1 MRSLYLIK
9 VPILLLMANLAF
21 GQDSSPCPTL
31 NSSEA
36 ILKCALEKH
45 PKIIRNNASISISKE
60 HQSLAS
66 QRPNPDFDMKTT
78 YGTQGEDKVSTNEVS
93 FTYTWELGGKRD
105 SRINKALTEIELSQV
120 EKRKVQEEV
129 YIEISKSL
137 YRIRQLR
144 EEKHAIIEALE
155 TFNKIQKQFK
165 SRPSLTPEQEVSL
178 SVFQLAEADYKLRLT
193 SLEADETA
201 LIKGIELAIG
211 GPFPSEIK
219 TVLPSFRKEWPNLSE
234 KKDDTIGS
242 ELRLAE
248 SAAKNAE
255 ANLQLARSEG
265 WPDLKIGP
273 TIQQQNNGSS
283 TGLAYGLN
291 LSIPLPLFH
300 TNDGGKAVA
309 SAELAKA
316 TQDISLKKEEIS
328 NEHQRLVQHYQKCVN
343 ALSNSP
349 SIFEIEKNH
358 KRIEER
364 YAQGL
369 VSSPLI
375 IEAHRQIIDIKRT
388 LNEHEIDALESLM
401 KIKTLEGK
409 LIEEGI

>member
-1 MRSLYLIK
+1 MLS
-9 VPILLLMANLAF
+9 NFAF
-21 GQDSSPCPTL
+21 GEDLSQCPTL

-45 PKIIRNNASISISKE
+45 PKIIRNNASISVTKE
-60 HQSLAS
+60 LKSLAS
-66 QRPNPDFDMKTT
+66 QRPNPDLDMKTI
-78 YGTQGEDKVSTNEVS
+78 YGTQGEDKISANEVS
-93 FTYTWELGGKRD
+93 ISYTLELGGKRE
-105 SRINKALTEIELSQV
+105 SRINKALTELEISQV

-129 YIEISKSL
+129 YVEISKSL

-144 EEKHAIIEALE
+144 EEINVIIEALE
-155 TFNKIQKQFK
+155 TFSKIQKQFK
-165 SRPSLTPEQEVSL
+165 LRPSLTPEQEVSL

-193 SLEADETA
+193 SLEADERSF
-201 LIKGIELAIG
+201 IKVVELAIG
-211 GPFPSEIK
+211 ESFPSK
-219 TVLPSFRKEWPNLSE
+219 FKSVLPALEKEWPKLTE
-234 KKDDTIGS
+234 KKGDAIGS

-255 ANLQLARSEG
+255 ANLQLAKSEG

-273 TIQQQNNGSS
+273 TIQQQNDGSS

-291 LSIPLPLFH
+291 LSITLPLFH
-300 TNDGGKAVA
+300 TNNGGKAVA

-316 TQDISLKKEEIS
+316 AQDISLKKEEIS
-328 NEHQRLVQHYQKCVN
+328 NEHQLLVQRYQKCVN

-349 SIFEIEKNH
+349 SISEIEKNH
-358 KRIEER
+358 KRIEELHS
-364 YAQGL
+364 QGL

-388 LNEHEIDALESLM
+388 LNEHEIDAVESLM
-401 KIKTLEGK
+401 KIKILEGK